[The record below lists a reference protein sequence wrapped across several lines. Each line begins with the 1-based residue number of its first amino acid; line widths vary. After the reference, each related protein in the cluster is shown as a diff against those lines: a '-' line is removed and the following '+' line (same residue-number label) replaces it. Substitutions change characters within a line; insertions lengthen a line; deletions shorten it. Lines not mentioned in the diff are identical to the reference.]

1 MHRMG
6 RAVAVAAVAIGL
18 GIGVGHAALGDQG
31 GKAPRVTAT
40 PSPTPGPSPKP
51 PAKPATRPAKP
62 SRPATAPT
70 AADGAAAAN
79 RVAGWTVISPG
90 TPAARYWAR
99 HGVPATGPY
108 ARCEAA
114 LRVQFV
120 RGYNDP
126 GADASRQPL
135 WEFEC
140 QGVSDAT
147 RDSITEAAIEWGSTH
162 EEGDG

>member
-6 RAVAVAAVAIGL
+6 RAVAVAAVGVGL
-18 GIGVGHAALGDQG
+18 GIGVGHAALADRASHAAASATATPNPTAGT
-31 GKAPRVTAT
+31 KPVPRATTSTRPAT
-40 PSPTPGPSPKP
+40 PSPN
-51 PAKPATRPAKP
+51 ATFDDG
-62 SRPATAPT
+62 S
-70 AADGAAAAN
+70 ADAN
-79 RVAGWTVISPG
+79 RTANWTVIQAG

-99 HGVPATGPY
+99 HGVPATSPY

-120 RGYNDP
+120 RGYSDP
-126 GADASRQPL
+126 GAAASHQPL
-135 WEFEC
+135 WKFEC

-147 RDSITEAAIEWGSTH
+147 RDSITEAAIEWGATH